1 MTMATVGVHDSLH
14 NQPYQQQSN
23 TPTPQQYN
31 TTAMRSPP
39 HHQFPIPYRIDFTE
53 ENKGRHLDATK
64 RKITWKFGFVH
75 PPSVFPHLYDGDGD
89 AKTYT
94 GYRSENVERWNSDK
108 KSVGVECRGREH
120 EIVLVW
126 SLVSGKAHVSVLVL
140 IYMCS
145 SCFQE

>member
-1 MTMATVGVHDSLH
+1 
-14 NQPYQQQSN
+14 
-23 TPTPQQYN
+23 
-31 TTAMRSPP
+31 MRAPP

-75 PPSVFPHLYDGDGD
+75 PPSVFPHLYDGDE
-89 AKTYT
+89 YT
-94 GYRSENVERWNSDK
+94 GYRVESVGRWGGE

-126 SLVSGKAHVSVLVL
+126 SLVSGKAHVSSKVVSNSVC
-140 IYMCS
+140 I
-145 SCFQE
+145 FRRK